1 MTDIGKSKIQVLIKV
16 GYNLPDLKFSDLNSH
31 VFFLTSGALTIVSNL
46 KSYHERLSVHLDC
59 CKPVKSFSISTL
71 LRRIKFRLFQNNV
84 TKIETLTL
92 SSDDDKRFKLYPLLE
107 VVCSDRA

>member
-1 MTDIGKSKIQVLIKV
+1 MTEIGKSKIQVLIKV

-59 CKPVKSFSISTL
+59 CKPVKMSEIGKSKIQVLIKVGYYLLDLKVSDLNSYVFSHG
-71 LRRIKFRLFQNNV
+71 
-84 TKIETLTL
+84 
-92 SSDDDKRFKLYPLLE
+92 
-107 VVCSDRA
+107 